1 MARCAAQ
8 SIVIATLLVSGC
20 DLKLPNSTGE
30 IKWLPLVGALEA
42 TVLKYPK
49 RGIVIVF
56 GTEAEELSRKN
67 RKQLAK
73 ISGRLPNVVF
83 IYADASEANSAA
95 AQILREQG
103 LKAPANLLYKV
114 DAGSWDI
121 LPEIIDSSTLKEIF
135 MSASGS
141 NRGVRRVP

>member
-1 MARCAAQ
+1 M
-8 SIVIATLLVSGC
+8 
-20 DLKLPNSTGE
+20 
-30 IKWLPLVGALEA
+30 KWLPLVGALEA

-95 AQILREQG
+95 A
-103 LKAPANLLYKV
+103 
-114 DAGSWDI
+114 
-121 LPEIIDSSTLKEIF
+121 
-135 MSASGS
+135 
-141 NRGVRRVP
+141 